1 MRADQLTRLNVLSE
15 GLADVLI
22 DEADPAS
29 WPGAGTR
36 LADLTKADRGDR
48 YWCKKNA
55 FATVALLARVE
66 QLRGATHG
74 GTTPVTG
81 GGTVT
86 DPLDT
91 EIAEAEA
98 LGRKLLE
105 QLGGR
110 AGKAEFDKRVHG
122 AS

>member
-1 MRADQLTRLNVLSE
+1 MRADQKTKLDALSE

-22 DEADPAS
+22 DEADPAN
-29 WPGAGTR
+29 WPGAGTK
-36 LADLTKADRGDR
+36 LAELSRVDRGDR

-66 QLRGATHG
+66 QLRSAQHG
-74 GTTPVTG
+74 GSTPVTG
-81 GGTVT
+81 DGAVV
-86 DPLDT
+86 DPLDK

-98 LGRKLLE
+98 IGRELLAKLG
-105 QLGGR
+105 
-110 AGKAEFDKRVHG
+110 GKAEFDKRVHG